1 MNCEYSLSRCPTQ
14 PPISFIDRE
23 GPQTLITMNFVDFG
37 SLPRHNDAYLPSP
50 IRKSVGI
57 LKMQEKFGKL
67 GGGDDKPASRNFRS
81 YRDIEKPPFEI
92 LESPA
97 KQSVSID
104 KEDASA
110 IKKKNYRS
118 LDSPR
123 SIMFPMD
130 SPVPTTP
137 KKSSHLQNPADSP
150 LRNTFEAK
158 AAIPCPPVVSA
169 SLMVPKSPK
178 STIGKAT
185 VKIPI
190 SPGKANFAGGDV
202 RAVYP
207 GWGYGKK
214 KTIVRPPRTPQTNQ
228 AATTI
233 QRLVRGGMQR
243 LRYKIARLEW
253 MLETKDQRTLEAKAK
268 VVEEF
273 EQRKTTLRLKLEQES
288 KKETRKQLQIR
299 KTAEESQK
307 VVAYLRRENKRL
319 REKNHEIHLAILD
332 LKAQNERLES
342 ANSVTDGTIGT
353 LNDHTKTIEETHAK
367 LMEVV
372 PKYEESVATLNDAVQ
387 LRRQYGST
395 EHKIRLLYV
404 KLMGDIVELLEGSTT
419 EYALAEQAM
428 QSILQL
434 EEEELAKNRPMN
446 PDEFLNASLN
456 ASAAFSHSD
465 DDDDDLNDYKVHT
478 MD

>member
-1 MNCEYSLSRCPTQ
+1 
-14 PPISFIDRE
+14 
-23 GPQTLITMNFVDFG
+23 
-37 SLPRHNDAYLPSP
+37 
-50 IRKSVGI
+50 
-57 LKMQEKFGKL
+57 
-67 GGGDDKPASRNFRS
+67 
-81 YRDIEKPPFEI
+81 
-92 LESPA
+92 
-97 KQSVSID
+97 
-104 KEDASA
+104 
-110 IKKKNYRS
+110 
-118 LDSPR
+118 
-123 SIMFPMD
+123 
-130 SPVPTTP
+130 
-137 KKSSHLQNPADSP
+137 
-150 LRNTFEAK
+150 
-158 AAIPCPPVVSA
+158 
-169 SLMVPKSPK
+169 
-178 STIGKAT
+178 
-185 VKIPI
+185 
-190 SPGKANFAGGDV
+190 
-202 RAVYP
+202 
-207 GWGYGKK
+207 
-214 KTIVRPPRTPQTNQ
+214 
-228 AATTI
+228 
-233 QRLVRGGMQR
+233 MQR